1 MKKWRPNP
9 REKMA
14 FLEIGLPKVDS
25 LISVEPSPKFHN
37 LWVARQK
44 KAWRRRK
51 MVSTQGLFMFL
62 MYLE

>member
-1 MKKWRPNP
+1 
-9 REKMA
+9 MA

-25 LISVEPSPKFHN
+25 LISVEPSLKFHN
-37 LWVARQK
+37 LWVTRQK
-44 KAWRRRK
+44 KTWRRRK